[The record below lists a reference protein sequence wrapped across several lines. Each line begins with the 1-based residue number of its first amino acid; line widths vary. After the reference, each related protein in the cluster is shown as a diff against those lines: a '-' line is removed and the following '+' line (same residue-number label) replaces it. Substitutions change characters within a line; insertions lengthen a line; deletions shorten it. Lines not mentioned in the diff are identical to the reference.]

1 MSHFVYFTTPIL
13 PHFDLT
19 EMSVR
24 ACDSWYAKKGW
35 HHGIIGWSFFPL
47 HDTCNNDT
55 TFYHCYL
62 RSDETMKG
70 HAWFLAQLTEGLSDF
85 LEFKMRDAGSFR
97 QRWVLP
103 LKTFCHGLDD
113 PCHEFCTSLSNMVSM
128 NVHANFCFQ
137 MQKQVLAM
145 SNPMPQL
152 PRVRGT
158 GHEWCPLLTRKRFAS
173 IVV

>member
-47 HDTCNNDT
+47 RDTYNNDT
-55 TFYHCYL
+55 AFYHWYL

-70 HAWFLAQLTEGLSDF
+70 HAWFLAQLREGLSDF

-103 LKTFCHGLDD
+103 LKIFLSWPGRPLSWILHIFIKHGVN
-113 PCHEFCTSLSNMVSM
+113 ECT
-128 NVHANFCFQ
+128 C
-137 MQKQVLAM
+137 K
-145 SNPMPQL
+145 
-152 PRVRGT
+152 
-158 GHEWCPLLTRKRFAS
+158 LLFSDAKTSSHVKFNAS
-173 IVV
+173 TS